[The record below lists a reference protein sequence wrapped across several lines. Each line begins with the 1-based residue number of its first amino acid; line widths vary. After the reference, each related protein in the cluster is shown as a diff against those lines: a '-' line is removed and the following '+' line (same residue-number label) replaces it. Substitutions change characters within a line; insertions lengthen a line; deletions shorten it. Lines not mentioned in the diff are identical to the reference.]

1 MKRSRAGVTVIE
13 TLVVIGVIGILLAI
27 LIPAVQ
33 SARESARRV
42 TCQNNLR
49 QLSLAVQ
56 NHEAAHGALPNLYLG
71 TFLKEPRTALDEFHF
86 HSWRTAILPQVE
98 QTALF
103 ERINLSLAATI
114 AANQSNLNTPVP
126 LFVCPSTSIQNT
138 AVPDIFEYNNGA
150 IPTKNIGTAARS
162 DYEAISGVNY
172 NAAVRGSGD
181 LSAVKFGPW
190 GETQYDAN
198 RKPLSYRSGRFANV
212 SDGLSNT
219 ILIGERAGRPD
230 WYRRGKPV
238 EPYPYSNPNTGMD
251 NHQAAW
257 GVSTHIWWLVFD
269 SDQAIND
276 TNATGIFSFHSSGA
290 NVGLGDGSVR
300 FLAETIDQKT
310 LNALVTRSAGDVA
323 SAD

>member
-13 TLVVIGVIGILLAI
+13 TIVAIGTIGILLVI
-27 LIPAVQ
+27 LIPAAQ

-56 NHEAAHGALPNLYLG
+56 NHEAANGTLPNLYFG
-71 TFLKEPRTALDEFHF
+71 TFLKQPRTALDEFHF

-103 ERINLSLAATI
+103 ERIDLSLPATI
-114 AANQSNLNTPVP
+114 SANQSNLNTPIS

-138 AVPDIFEYNNGA
+138 AVPDIFEYDNGEV
-150 IPTKNIGTAARS
+150 PTKIIGTAARS
-162 DYEAISGVNY
+162 DYEAISGVNF
-172 NAAVRGSGD
+172 NAAVKGSSD

-190 GETQYDAN
+190 GETHYGAH
-198 RKPLSYRSGRFANV
+198 RKPLSYSSGRFANV

-230 WYRRGKPV
+230 WYRRGKLV

-257 GVSTHIWWLVFD
+257 GISTHIWWLVFE
-269 SDQAIND
+269 SDQGIND

-290 NVGLGDGSVR
+290 NVGFGDGSVR
-300 FLAETIDQKT
+300 FLAETIDQET
-310 LNALVTRSAGDVA
+310 LNALVTRAAGDVA
-323 SAD
+323 SVD